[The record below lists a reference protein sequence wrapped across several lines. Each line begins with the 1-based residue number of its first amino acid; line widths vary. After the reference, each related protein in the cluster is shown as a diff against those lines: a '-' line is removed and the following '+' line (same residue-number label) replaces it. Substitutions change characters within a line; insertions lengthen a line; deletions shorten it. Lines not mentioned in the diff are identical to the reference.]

1 MAMTVNAASS
11 TGLTIAISTID
22 KITDNW
28 DSNNHA
34 RRRPSRLV
42 KPGKGKRSTKGAHKN
57 LNEYARAAQL
67 KYVTVERATPASL
80 SQTDREE
87 NMSKSGTP
95 AEKPKNNIDTTRGC
109 KKAWKDWRQP
119 RRALDILWFNFGH
132 WVGLQIIEINLE
144 SY

>member
-1 MAMTVNAASS
+1 
-11 TGLTIAISTID
+11 
-22 KITDNW
+22 
-28 DSNNHA
+28 
-34 RRRPSRLV
+34 
-42 KPGKGKRSTKGAHKN
+42 

-109 KKAWKDWRQP
+109 KKA
-119 RRALDILWFNFGH
+119 
-132 WVGLQIIEINLE
+132 
-144 SY
+144 

>member
-1 MAMTVNAASS
+1 MSRQDVVAGAYTMLCCPAYLHFLERNRQHPDH
-11 TGLTIAISTID
+11 I
-22 KITDNW
+22 
-28 DSNNHA
+28 
-34 RRRPSRLV
+34 RPNRLV

-109 KKAWKDWRQP
+109 KKA
-119 RRALDILWFNFGH
+119 
-132 WVGLQIIEINLE
+132 
-144 SY
+144 